1 MPIAE
6 LFQVRRAP
14 EALVRLEVVEVGNIE
29 YLMLVDSLRH
39 VLLPYGSSRLP
50 RFTNSSISASA

>member
-1 MPIAE
+1 MQEAE
-6 LFQVRRAP
+6 LLKIGGAP
-14 EALVRLEVVEVGNIE
+14 EALARLEVVEVGNIE
-29 YLMLVDSLRH
+29 YLMLVDPLYH